1 MTSQLMPRKKRSYS
15 LDTQVIEGL
24 LEIARKTG
32 QSANKYLERL
42 LFEHLKEK
50 GVLDSNAEPSPTNW
64 GGDRSKSS
72 KDSNDD

>member
-15 LDTQVIEGL
+15 LDIQVIEGL

-32 QSANKYLERL
+32 QSANKYLEGL

-50 GVLDSNAEPSPTNW
+50 GVLDSDAEPSPNKW
-64 GGDRSKSS
+64 GGDRSKPSEDNS
-72 KDSNDD
+72 DD